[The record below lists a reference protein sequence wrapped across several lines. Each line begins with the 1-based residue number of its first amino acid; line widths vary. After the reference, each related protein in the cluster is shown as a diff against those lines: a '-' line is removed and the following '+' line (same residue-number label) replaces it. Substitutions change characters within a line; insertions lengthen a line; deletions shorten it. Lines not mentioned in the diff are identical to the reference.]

1 MRGRR
6 PELSATR
13 IHPSQRASAMLRRFM
28 PPSPARIPWLAFA
41 AEFAGTALLIAVGL
55 SFVILMFGRGSPMVA
70 LLPSAGARR
79 ALTGFLFGATGMA
92 ITLSWL
98 GRESGAHINP
108 VVTAAFWLLGK
119 LRGRFALVYVAMQ
132 MAGAAVGALPLLA
145 WGALGRSV
153 DFGVTVPLPGHDLA
167 AFLGEVA
174 TTFGLV
180 FGLFTFLRHARLRQ
194 FTPVLFPFLYAVMVF
209 VEAPL
214 SGTSTNPARSFGPAL
229 VAGVWRGWWIYVTAP
244 FVGMALALVAL
255 WLTGPGWLGIEV
267 AKLYHFAH
275 DRYGLFRGR

>member
-1 MRGRR
+1 
-6 PELSATR
+6 
-13 IHPSQRASAMLRRFM
+13 MLRRFM
-28 PPSPARIPWLAFA
+28 PPSPTRIPWLAFA

-55 SFVILMFGRGSPMVA
+55 SFVILMFGRGSPVVA
-70 LLPSAGARR
+70 LLPCAGARR
-79 ALTGFLFGATGMA
+79 ALTGMA

-108 VVTAAFWLLGK
+108 VVTAAFWLVGK
-119 LRGRFALVYVAMQ
+119 IRGWVALVYVAMQ

-145 WGALGRSV
+145 WSALGRSV
-153 DFGVTVPLPGHDLA
+153 DFGATVPLPGHDLA

-180 FGLFTFLRHARLRQ
+180 FGLFIFLRHVRLRQ
-194 FTPVLFPFLYAVMVF
+194 FTPALFPFLYAVMVF

-229 VAGVWRGWWIYVTAP
+229 IAGVWRGWWIYATAP
-244 FVGMALALVAL
+244 FVGMAIALVAL
-255 WLTGPGWLGIEV
+255 RLSGRGWLGIEV

>member
-1 MRGRR
+1 
-6 PELSATR
+6 
-13 IHPSQRASAMLRRFM
+13 M
-28 PPSPARIPWLAFA
+28 PPSCSRIPWLAFA

-55 SFVILMFGRGSPMVA
+55 SFVILDFGRGSPMMR

-132 MAGAAVGALPLLA
+132 FTGAAVGALPLLA
-145 WGALGRSV
+145 WGAMGRSV
-153 DFGVTVPLPGHDLA
+153 NFGVTVPLPAHAIAG
-167 AFLGEVA
+167 FVGEVA
-174 TTFGLV
+174 TTFGLI
-180 FGLFTFLRHARLRQ
+180 FGLFAFLRHKRLRK
-194 FTPVLFPFLYAVMVF
+194 FTPALFPFLYAFMVW
-209 VEAPL
+209 VEAPY

-229 VAGVWRGWWIYVTAP
+229 IAGVWRGWWIYAVAP
-244 FVGMALALVAL
+244 VLGMILALAAL
-255 WLTGPGWLGIEV
+255 WLTGPGWFGIEV

-275 DRYGLFRGR
+275 DRYGLFHDRSR